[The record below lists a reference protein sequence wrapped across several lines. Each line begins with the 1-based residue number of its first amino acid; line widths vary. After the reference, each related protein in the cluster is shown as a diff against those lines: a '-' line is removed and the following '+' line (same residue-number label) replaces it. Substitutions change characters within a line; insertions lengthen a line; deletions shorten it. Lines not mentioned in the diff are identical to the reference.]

1 MTVDRKVINDLDFQN
16 AQKVKN
22 AVDGVDP
29 QDYATVNQLGGFVPD
44 PSGEPDDMWLKTAS
58 GALIYTAAP
67 GGASFATP
75 AIVLG
80 SSAAAGSAGTVIRS
94 DGTIAAFDATTPAS
108 QAFGDAGT
116 VGSAAFAARRDHKHP
131 MMANPLTETGGPT
144 VLAFGAVA
152 NGEYLTR
159 SGSSIIGGSP
169 TPGGPP
175 TGAAGGDLAGTYP
188 NPTVARPAAKR
199 YLSKPAGNITRAATS
214 VGAFSTAWQIP
225 SVVVASGQNVALR
238 VVAARSNGGITQDHN
253 LTIKRGSTVVA
264 SATYTIAS
272 SMAVGMSV
280 LEWIDEAPT
289 PGTYTYEVQA
299 AQFVSG
305 TLTVFQTLPSTDT
318 AGGSSIFIAEVYT
331 P

>member
-1 MTVDRKVINDLDFQN
+1 MTDESVVIHD
-16 AQKVKN
+16 A
-22 AVDGVDP
+22 DGDTFRDAAGAITSFP
-29 QDYATVNQLGGFVPD
+29 GTGGGFVPD

-108 QAFGDAGT
+108 QAFGDAGA

-175 TGAAGGDLAGTYP
+175 TGAAGGDLSGTYP
-188 NPTVARPAAKR
+188 NPSVAKVNGVTVASVLVKR
-199 YLSKPAGNITRAATS
+199 YLNKPAGNITRAATT
-214 VGAFSTAWQIP
+214 VGAFSTAWQITG
-225 SVVVASGQNVALR
+225 VVVAAGQNVMLR
-238 VVAARSNGGITQDHN
+238 VNAAVLS
-253 LTIKRGSTVVA
+253 STVNDRLLA
-264 SATYTIAS
+264 FFRDSTQIAATVEAINNSGNETPMI
-272 SMAVGMSV
+272 
-280 LEWIDEAPT
+280 LEWIDEN
-289 PGTYTYEVQA
+289 PGAATYTYEVRG
-299 AQFVSG
+299 AQFGSG
-305 TLTVFQTLPSTDT
+305 TLTVHQGNPTTDT
-318 AGGSSIFIAEVYT
+318 SNGSSIFIAEVYT